1 MSYMTF
7 KLLGIDNSDLHKES
21 IYNAIKNKSLEEFK
35 NLYSNI
41 ITEHEFVKDTLIE
54 TVYNYLDTTHDSITF
69 YLKTT
74 TIYEDKDYLLQM
86 MHVSDDDIFHA
97 KLYNDS
103 KYKFNYLGKL
113 VINSDDNVNGKFVIF
128 GYKINNDNTYEFC
141 DMTKELLD
149 MLIIQNLFKTGIM
162 IDLDE
167 MKEILI
173 DQDFNLYDKEFKSI
187 NMNINKVQNHDYN
200 DENIANFKLG
210 IVTPYTDD
218 EYHND
223 ILVKLTNNYK
233 FKGEVAYIFSY
244 MSDKNYNCLDNLSLD
259 TFNKLLKTNKNKD
272 YSIPNH
278 DKNIYIYNKFTM
290 LDS

>member
-233 FKGEVAYIFSY
+233 FKGEVAYILSY

-259 TFNKLLKTNKNKD
+259 TFNKLLKRNKNKD

-278 DKNIYIYNKFTM
+278 DKKKYIYNKFTM